1 MACLKP
7 AVHEYSFNDHY
18 GQLRLVWPRPEAPK
32 SLIHHCIMC
41 APGWSS
47 FLPPSQA
54 IAWAVGQA
62 YRQSESSQRA
72 HPADDP
78 RQNTQFRKKPEKVSC
93 EEHHKFLQYINNLFL
108 HFSYSKS
115 RKLKAQ
121 VVIAA
126 QGLKQLGY
134 QNK

>member
-1 MACLKP
+1 MF
-7 AVHEYSFNDHY
+7 FN
-18 GQLRLVWPRPEAPK
+18 RLTIRSAP
-32 SLIHHCIMC
+32 SLQS
-41 APGWSS
+41 ARK
-47 FLPPSQA
+47 QA
-54 IAWAVGQA
+54 RASIKVRGRVILSVTWAVGQA

-78 RQNTQFRKKPEKVSC
+78 CQNTQLRKKPEKVSC

-115 RKLKAQ
+115 RKLKVQ

-126 QGLKQLGY
+126 QGSKQLEY